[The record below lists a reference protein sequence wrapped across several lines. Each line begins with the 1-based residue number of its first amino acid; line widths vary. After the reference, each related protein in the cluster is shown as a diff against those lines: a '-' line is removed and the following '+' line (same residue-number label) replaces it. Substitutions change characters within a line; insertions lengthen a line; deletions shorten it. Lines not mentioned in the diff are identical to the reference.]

1 MIKMACISMQVE
13 VNANDMQVNALVRM
27 HEAMQEK
34 LKTASYSEPIQIL
47 TFVPNIWSRM
57 YCSEYF
63 NIVEYVV

>member
-34 LKTASYSEPIQIL
+34 LKTASYSEPI
-47 TFVPNIWSRM
+47 
-57 YCSEYF
+57 
-63 NIVEYVV
+63 